1 MALDGGCVL
10 SRTSQTVADR
20 SVSLADL
27 IGNTPLLRLHHLASH
42 LPGIELYAKAEWFN
56 PGGSVKDR
64 AALNMLRQGQA
75 DGALVHGKTILEAT
89 SGNTGIA
96 LSMLGAVF
104 GHPVKLCLP
113 QTASTER
120 KLLLGLYGAEVIET
134 SRLEGTDGAIT
145 EAERIFA
152 EDPDAYFYPN
162 QYGNDANW
170 QAHYRTTANE
180 IWSQTEGRVSH
191 FVCGLGTG
199 GTFVGTTRRLRELSP
214 AVQCISVEPDGP
226 IHGIEGWKH
235 MASSR
240 VPAIYDPSLAD
251 ERRTVTTEEALEMVM
266 RLAREEGLFAS
277 VSAGAAVAAAIGLA
291 GEVRQ
296 GVIVTVLPDS
306 GARSFSELPLAP

>member
-1 MALDGGCVL
+1 MELDGGCVL
-10 SRTSQTVADR
+10 SRTIQTV
-20 SVSLADL
+20 ADL
-27 IGNTPLLRLHHLASH
+27 IGNTPLVRLHHLVSH

-64 AALNMLRQGQA
+64 AALNMLRRGQA
-75 DGALVHGKTILEAT
+75 DGALVSGKTILEAT
-89 SGNTGIA
+89 SGNTGISLA
-96 LSMLGAVF
+96 MLGVVF

-113 QTASTER
+113 ETASTER

-145 EAERIFA
+145 EAQRIFA
-152 EDPDAYFYPN
+152 EDPDSYFYPD

-170 QAHYRTTANE
+170 QAHYLTTANE

-214 AVQCISVEPDGP
+214 AVQCMSVEPDGP

-251 ERRTVTTEEALEMVM
+251 ERRTVTTEEAVEMVM
-266 RLAREEGLFAS
+266 RLVREEGLFAS

-291 GEVRQ
+291 SEVRR

-306 GARSFSELPLAP
+306 GARSFSALPLSS

>member
-1 MALDGGCVL
+1 M
-10 SRTSQTVADR
+10 SRTTQTVADR
-20 SVSLADL
+20 SVSVADL

-75 DGALVHGKTILEAT
+75 DGVLVSGKTILEAT

-96 LSMLGAVF
+96 LAMLGAVF

-199 GTFVGTTRRLRELSP
+199 GTFVGTTRRLKELAP
-214 AVQCISVEPDGP
+214 AVRCISVEPDGP

-291 GEVRQ
+291 AEVRR

-306 GARSFSELPLAP
+306 GARSFSELPLAL

>member
-1 MALDGGCVL
+1 M
-10 SRTSQTVADR
+10 SRTTQTVADR
-20 SVSLADL
+20 SVSVADL

-64 AALNMLRQGQA
+64 AALNMLRRGQA
-75 DGALVHGKTILEAT
+75 DGALVSGKTILEAT

-96 LSMLGAVF
+96 LAMLGAVF

-113 QTASTER
+113 ETASTER

-145 EAERIFA
+145 EAQRIFA
-152 EDPDAYFYPN
+152 EDPDSYFYPD

-170 QAHYRTTANE
+170 QAHYLTTANE

-214 AVQCISVEPDGP
+214 AVQCMSVEPDGP

-291 GEVRQ
+291 AEVRQ

-306 GARSFSELPLAP
+306 GARSFSELPLAL